1 MVQEKTFGKFITEKR
16 LEKEITLR
24 RFASMLD
31 ISPVY
36 VCNIEKDRRPAP
48 KDDVL
53 ERILQILL
61 LRKEEREEMY
71 DLAAKSKNASVVSG
85 DLPDY
90 IMEKDIVRVAL
101 RTAKDVDATD
111 VEWQEFIQKLKDR
124 SKKHQEEK

>member
-24 RFASMLD
+24 RFAGMLD
-31 ISPVY
+31 LSPVY
-36 VCNIEKDRRPAP
+36 ICNIEKDRRPAP

-53 ERILQILL
+53 ERIVQILL

-111 VEWQEFIQKLKDR
+111 EEWQEFIKRITKR
-124 SKKHQEEK
+124 SNKEQEDE

>member
-61 LRKEEREEMY
+61 LSKEEREEMY